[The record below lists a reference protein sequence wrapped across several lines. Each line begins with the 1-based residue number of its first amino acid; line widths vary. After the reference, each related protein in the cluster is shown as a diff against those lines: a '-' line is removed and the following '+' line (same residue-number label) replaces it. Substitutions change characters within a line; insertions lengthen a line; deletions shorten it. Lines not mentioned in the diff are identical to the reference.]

1 MPELIVY
8 LGLDGSGRAE
18 AAGRAAAAGGLA
30 LAHTREEALRFL
42 RYGLSCAL
50 DVPDMKARGRRDL
63 VERAKACGARTL
75 AVLTARPLG
84 ECVRRAPERAEEIRA
99 QYRAFCPP
107 QPPSSR
113 TRQSSEA
120 CQLRLLKK
128 AQMQPISSRSRT
140 IL

>member
-18 AAGRAAAAGGLA
+18 AAQAAASGGLA

-50 DVPDMKARGRRDL
+50 DAPDMKARGRRDL

-84 ECVRRAPERAEEIRA
+84 ECVRRAPERVEEIQA

-113 TRQSSEA
+113 TRQSA
-120 CQLRLLKK
+120 
-128 AQMQPISSRSRT
+128 AQHPAAPARDQM
-140 IL
+140 